1 MGVYLGTINPK
12 RPTDISLWSLVVATP
27 DLEIIPEELKLIIGG
42 LEYRVRVLVKKWVH
56 TLLYSAA
63 DLPRQPPKY
72 SLPFLSDSSSSLS
85 EGSSRDDLEEAFPMS
100 KKSLLE
106 IVRGRDP
113 NSLLPEIRNFILG
126 RTSSGAHQTVTGVPS
141 QPMMN

>member
-1 MGVYLGTINPK
+1 
-12 RPTDISLWSLVVATP
+12 
-27 DLEIIPEELKLIIGG
+27 
-42 LEYRVRVLVKKWVH
+42 
-56 TLLYSAA
+56 
-63 DLPRQPPKY
+63 
-72 SLPFLSDSSSSLS
+72 
-85 EGSSRDDLEEAFPMS
+85 MS